1 MAVHCQIS
9 PLGRAISGPSTGSAF
24 SLVDFAWRTAFRLG
38 FPLARVWWRL
48 RRSEHEG
55 ALVAV
60 YVGQALLLLRS
71 SYRHEWNFPG
81 GTIRDGETPEAAA
94 RRELTEEIGLA
105 APELLPAGVASGI
118 WDERRDH
125 VHFFKLQLNE
135 LPQLRLD
142 NREIIEAR
150 LISPDALHGMALTG
164 PVAAYLGGR
173 TRPPD
178 AGD

>member
-1 MAVHCQIS
+1 MAVRCHIS
-9 PLGRAISGPSTGSAF
+9 PLGRAIERPSTSAAF
-24 SLVDFAWRTAFRLG
+24 SILDFAWRTAFRLG
-38 FPLARVWWRL
+38 FPLARLWWRL
-48 RRSEHEG
+48 QRPEHEG

-60 YVGQALLLLRS
+60 YVGQELLLLRS

-81 GTIRDGETPEAAA
+81 GTIRHGEAPEAAA

-105 APELLPAGVASGI
+105 APELLPAGGASGI

-135 LPQLRLD
+135 LPRLRLD

-150 LISPDALHGMALTG
+150 LVSADGLRGMALTG
-164 PVAAYLGGR
+164 PVVAYLGGA
-173 TRPPD
+173 RPP
-178 AGD
+178 A